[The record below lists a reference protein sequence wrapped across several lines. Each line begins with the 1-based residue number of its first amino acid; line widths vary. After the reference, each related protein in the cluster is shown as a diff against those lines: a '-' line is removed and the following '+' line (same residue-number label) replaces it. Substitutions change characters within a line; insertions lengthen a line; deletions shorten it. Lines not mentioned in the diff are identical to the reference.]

1 MAGRKQKNAR
11 PAASAAARVSDS
23 SRLARRRVLR
33 SVAVFVI
40 VMGGFYAVVHNPARP
55 LRVFEGYHHA
65 IAVVSGGVL
74 TVFGYDV
81 TIEGAQ
87 ISTASPRFSV
97 GIVQGCDAIEPLAAF
112 LAAVIAT
119 PVGLVP
125 KAVGATV
132 GAAALLTVNLF
143 RIISLILIGM
153 YAPKAL
159 DVMHEDVWQALFIV
173 LAIAAW
179 AFWVRWA
186 TKGGS
191 ERLPPDPVE
200 AVGE

>member
-1 MAGRKQKNAR
+1 MAGRKQKSAR
-11 PAASAAARVSDS
+11 PAVSTATRVSDS
-23 SRLARRRVLR
+23 SRSARRRVLR

-40 VMGGFYAVVHNPARP
+40 VMGGFYAVIHNPARP
-55 LRVFEGYHHA
+55 FRVFEGYHHA

-74 TVFGYDV
+74 SVLGYEV
-81 TIEGAQ
+81 LIEGAQ
-87 ISTASPRFSV
+87 ITIESPRFSV

-119 PVGLVP
+119 PIGFGS
-125 KAVGATV
+125 KFVGAVV

-143 RIISLILIGM
+143 RIVSLILIGM

-173 LAIAAW
+173 LAIGAW

-186 TKGGS
+186 TKGVA
-191 ERLPPDPVE
+191 ERVPAEPLE
-200 AVGE
+200 AGDG